1 MKRRYKRQKIL
12 CKNGQKPRGP
22 DCINPEEQEMGGRTP
37 NSKRKKM
44 RHRVG
49 ESSHPDLI
57 SKGEGEK
64 K

>member
-1 MKRRYKRQKIL
+1 
-12 CKNGQKPRGP
+12 
-22 DCINPEEQEMGGRTP
+22 MGGRTP

-49 ESSHPDLI
+49 ESSHPSLI

>member
-1 MKRRYKRQKIL
+1 
-12 CKNGQKPRGP
+12 
-22 DCINPEEQEMGGRTP
+22 MGGRTP
-37 NSKRKKM
+37 VFSAKKI